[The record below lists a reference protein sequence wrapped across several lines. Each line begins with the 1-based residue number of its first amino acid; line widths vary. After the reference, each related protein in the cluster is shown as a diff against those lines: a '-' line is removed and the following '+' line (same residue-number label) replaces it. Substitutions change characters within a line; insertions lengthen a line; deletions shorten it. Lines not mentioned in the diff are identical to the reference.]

1 MTGARHADR
10 WVVAIGGNALADPHD
25 PAALAHQGEK
35 AAALAGPLV
44 NVLAGGKRLVIVH
57 GNGPQVGARLIQNEA
72 ARDQVPP
79 SPLHICVA
87 ETQGQIGHHLSLG
100 LLQELRIRGLSIPV
114 VCLVTH
120 VMVDP
125 GAAEFTHPDKPI
137 GPVYGSDE
145 AARLASSRGWQMSEV
160 AGGGC
165 RRVVPSPRPLGVVEG
180 AAIERLVA
188 DWSCVIAGGG
198 GGIPLVSGRDGMTG
212 VDAVVDK
219 DYTAERIAT
228 AIGASRLVILTDVP
242 GAALSFAT
250 PQQQFVR
257 EMNVREARE
266 HLERGEFAP
275 GSMAPKVEACIEFLG
290 AGGEEAVIAATTE
303 AGAAFGGD
311 AGTRITAR

>member
-35 AAALAGPLV
+35 AAALAGPLLD
-44 NVLAGGKRLVIVH
+44 VLASGKRLVIVH

-79 SPLHICVA
+79 LPLHICVA
-87 ETQGQIGHHLSLG
+87 ETQGQIGHYLSLA
-100 LLQELRIRGLSIPV
+100 LLQELGTRGLSIPV

-120 VMVDP
+120 VTVDP
-125 GAAEFTHPDKPI
+125 GAAEFTHPDKPV
-137 GPVYGSDE
+137 GPVYAADE
-145 AARLASSRGWQMSEV
+145 ASHLAIGREWKMTEV
-160 AGGGC
+160 VGGGC

-180 AAIERLVA
+180 VAIERLIA
-188 DWSCVIAGGG
+188 DRTCVIAGGG
-198 GGIPLVSGRDGMTG
+198 GGIPVASGQGGMIG

-257 EMNVREARE
+257 EMHVREARE

-275 GSMAPKVEACIEFLG
+275 GSMAPKAEACIEFLE
-290 AGGEEAVIAATTE
+290 AGGEEAVIAATSE
-303 AGAAFGGD
+303 AGAACRGA
-311 AGTRITAR
+311 AGTRITVR

>member
-1 MTGARHADR
+1 MTGARHEDR

-25 PAALAHQGEK
+25 PKALAHQGEK

-44 NVLAGGKRLVIVH
+44 DVLAGGTRLVIVH

-72 ARDQVPP
+72 ARGQVPP

-100 LLQELRIRGLSIPV
+100 LLQELLIRGLSIPV

-120 VMVDP
+120 VMVDA
-125 GAAEFTHPDKPI
+125 GAAEFSRPDKPV
-137 GPVYGSDE
+137 GPVYASEE
-145 AARLASSRGWQMSEV
+145 AARLASGQEWQMSEV
-160 AGGGC
+160 AGGGF

-180 AAIERLVA
+180 AAIERLIA
-188 DWSCVIAGGG
+188 DRSCVIAGGG
-198 GGIPLVSGRDGMTG
+198 GGIPVAPGWDGMIG

-219 DYTAERIAT
+219 YYTAERIAT
-228 AIGASRLVILTDVP
+228 VIGSSRLVILTDVP

-290 AGGEEAVIAATTE
+290 AGGEEAIIAARTE
-303 AGAAFGGD
+303 AGAALGGA